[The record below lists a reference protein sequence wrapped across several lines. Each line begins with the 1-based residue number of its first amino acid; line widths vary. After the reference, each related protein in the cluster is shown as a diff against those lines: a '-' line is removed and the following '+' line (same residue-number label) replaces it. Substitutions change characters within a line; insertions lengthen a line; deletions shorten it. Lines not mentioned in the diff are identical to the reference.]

1 MAKGLEVI
9 MRVNKEQ
16 VERLTALANA
26 LSVRRL
32 DLVRV
37 ALALGTAQ
45 LEELAKDTEGAKRIL
60 EAIERVKD

>member
-1 MAKGLEVI
+1 